1 MNDLMVR
8 ISARN
13 NSAKGFAEVKA
24 EADAAARSISQ
35 AGDRASAGMQRAAVG
50 ANMLARSSNAAAMQQ
65 KNLLFQLNDIGVS
78 LAGGMNPLM
87 VLAQQ
92 GGQLATIYGPEEGG
106 LGKAL
111 KETGNLAAGLVTKF
125 WPVAAAV
132 GLGTAAVAGMTAE
145 INKAGGQQVTFGD
158 VALATWNQFTS
169 TIYDLVQPAITA
181 IGGWFGQ
188 MWDTTW
194 PYIKTAGN
202 LIVGTFVG
210 AFDALK
216 IYWSAFPAVIGDIVF
231 TTVNNVI
238 GGVESMINGT
248 INLINDFQKSVG
260 LAGDLGAVKFAGVEN
275 PYQGVVASV
284 AQDMLGSFD
293 SVFNTDFLGGAF
305 DAIAKGAKDLAAA
318 REAADATTDSLGK
331 LGKAAG
337 KAAADSVAGNAEIKS
352 SMWDMASEASTL
364 LGQIFEDSKEAK
376 IAGAVLDGAAGIA
389 KTLGSYAFPFNI
401 GMAGLHAAAMA
412 AQIQK
417 IASTSPTSKSLDTS
431 IAGGSNAGSAAT
443 GTGGVTQGVSISL
456 TGNSFSAQGV
466 MGLLNELQSALGMQG
481 KQITISHVNGA

>member
-24 EADAAARSISQ
+24 EADAAARSIGQ

-50 ANMLARSSNAAAMQQ
+50 ANMLARSSGAAAMQQ

-87 VLAQQ
+87 VAAQQ

-106 LGKAL
+106 LGKAFS
-111 KETGNLAAGLVTKF
+111 ETARLAGGLVTKF

-181 IGGWFGQ
+181 VGGWFGD
-188 MWDTTW
+188 MWNMTW
-194 PYIKTAGN
+194 PHIKTAGN

-216 IYWSAFPAVIGDIVF
+216 VYWSAFPAVIGDIVF

-248 INLINDFQKSVG
+248 IDLINDFQKSVG
-260 LAGDLGAVKFAGVEN
+260 LAGDLGAVKFSGVEN

-293 SVFNTDFLGGAF
+293 SVFNTDFLGAAF
-305 DAIAKGAKDLAAA
+305 DAIAKGAKDIAVA
-318 REAADATTDSLGK
+318 REAADAAASSLGN
-331 LGKAAG
+331 LGKAASD
-337 KAAADSVAGNAEIKS
+337 AAAESAKGSSEIKG

-364 LGQIFEDSKEAK
+364 LGQIFEGNKEAA

-389 KTLGSYAFPFNI
+389 KTLGSYAFPWNI
-401 GMAGLHAAAMA
+401 GMAGLHAAAMT
-412 AQIQK
+412 AQISK
-417 IASTSPTSKSLDTS
+417 IASTSSSSKSLDTS
-431 IAGGSNAGSAAT
+431 ITGGATAGGGAGAVS
-443 GTGGVTQGVSISL
+443 GVGQGVSISL
-456 TGNSFSAQGV
+456 TGNSFSANGV
-466 MGLLNELQSALGMQG
+466 MGLLNELQSALGTQG
-481 KQITISHVNGA
+481 KQITISHINGA